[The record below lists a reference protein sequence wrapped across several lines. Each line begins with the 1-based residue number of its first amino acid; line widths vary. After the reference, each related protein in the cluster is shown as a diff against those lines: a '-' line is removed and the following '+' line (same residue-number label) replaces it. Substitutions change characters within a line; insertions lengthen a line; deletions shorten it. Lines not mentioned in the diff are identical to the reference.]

1 MHTYLQQRA
10 LERHEHQKTRYNP
23 LTKQIYRN
31 NEIFKKYSTISKVN
45 LKNKYLQQ
53 KHDESYYVFKFTV

>member
-1 MHTYLQQRA
+1 MHTYLQQKA

-31 NEIFKKYSTISKVN
+31 NEIF
-45 LKNKYLQQ
+45 
-53 KHDESYYVFKFTV
+53 